1 MPRGLRTPGERRG
14 TRGFA
19 GALALAAAGAC
30 AAATLVAALATAEDS
45 SPPPGRDTAT
55 FGAGLATGPGVAA
68 GSTGV
73 ASTGAGSTGV
83 WDPTLQRF
91 RDPTGEELAGMPR
104 RSVSARAGMARA
116 ERPQV
121 EVRPDGS
128 MVLRVAEGGFG
139 ATWGHARPEGTA
151 EMRCA
156 HSGSTDEAPH
166 HHPIAFQEDE

>member
-1 MPRGLRTPGERRG
+1 MLRGFRASSLRRGRRGL
-14 TRGFA
+14 A
-19 GALALAAAGAC
+19 GAIALASAGIC
-30 AAATLVAALATAEDS
+30 AAATLVAALGAAEAAPDPSRSDAATI
-45 SPPPGRDTAT
+45 
-55 FGAGLATGPGVAA
+55 GAGLEPTTGPGVAG

-73 ASTGAGSTGV
+73 GSTGV
-83 WDPTLQRF
+83 WDSTQNRF

-104 RSVSARAGMARA
+104 RSFSARAGMARA

-128 MVLRVAEGGFG
+128 MVLRVAEEGFG

-166 HHPIAFQEDE
+166 VHPTATEEER